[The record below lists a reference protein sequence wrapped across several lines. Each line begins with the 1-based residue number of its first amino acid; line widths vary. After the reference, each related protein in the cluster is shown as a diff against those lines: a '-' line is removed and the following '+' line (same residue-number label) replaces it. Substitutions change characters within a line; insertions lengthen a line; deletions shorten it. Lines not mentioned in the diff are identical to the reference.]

1 MHRQRVIVVCTTAL
15 CLFTSAFFLL
25 FSTEAM
31 TQIKSYLPYASAT
44 GKHALRRPMSAKHVP
59 HVAIVGAGISGLRT
73 AELLLQHGMKVTIF
87 EARDRIGGR
96 VSPAFL
102 GAILNA
108 IANRNT
114 GSPKFAK
121 HRLVGRSVCTLACS
135 YP

>member
-1 MHRQRVIVVCTTAL
+1 MHRQRVIVFCTTAL
-15 CLFTSAFFLL
+15 CLLTSAFFLL

-31 TQIKSYLPYASAT
+31 TQIKSYLPYASAS

-102 GAILNA
+102 GAINA
-108 IANRNT
+108 IADRNT
-114 GSPKFAK
+114 GSPKFAE
-121 HRLVGRSVCTLACS
+121 HRLISRSVCTPACS